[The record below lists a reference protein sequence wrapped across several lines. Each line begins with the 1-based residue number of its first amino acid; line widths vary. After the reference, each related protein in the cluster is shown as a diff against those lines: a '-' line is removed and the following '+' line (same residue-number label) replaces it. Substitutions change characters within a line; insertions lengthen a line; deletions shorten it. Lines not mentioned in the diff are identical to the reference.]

1 MPFRPSPALGQA
13 LLKSTCSNEML
24 TYQSARNEFLDDK
37 IALRSA
43 MLTKLT
49 FVVWF

>member
-1 MPFRPSPALGQA
+1 MPFRRSPALEQV
-13 LLKSTCSNEML
+13 LLKINCSNEML
-24 TYQSARNEFLDDK
+24 PYQSARNEFLDDK